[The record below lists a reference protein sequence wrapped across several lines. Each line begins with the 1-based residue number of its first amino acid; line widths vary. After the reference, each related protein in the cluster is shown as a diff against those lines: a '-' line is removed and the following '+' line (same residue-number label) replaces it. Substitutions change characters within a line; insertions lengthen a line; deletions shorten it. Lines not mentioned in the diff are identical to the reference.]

1 MKENPLFNQLS
12 TEAEKVCPGNAN
24 KIAAFVKE
32 RYFMAKKKTL
42 LIIPIVIIITI
53 IISALTPLCAW
64 AEENGY
70 QPRLTAPNSS
80 ISYYSSA
87 KNRYFQ
93 TGTPMP
99 NCVAY
104 AYGRIYEMNGEA
116 PLLTHG
122 SAGDWYF
129 MNKANGYY
137 DYGSEPKLGAVACW
151 SGHVAIVEKIGKDG
165 SVTISE
171 SHWGGTYF
179 DVKTYSN
186 MSSHYGQTFYGYIYT
201 YNDGL
206 TKSLE
211 RRLLNAKREENTQ
224 YKQEIINSPEQEN
237 GFSIISL
244 DANREAVSK
253 RDALLNRI
261 LN

>member
-1 MKENPLFNQLS
+1 MTKTKKIFFLPLVVVFTVLVSLFAPLNAY
-12 TEAEKVCPGNAN
+12 AEG
-24 KIAAFVKE
+24 E
-32 RYFMAKKKTL
+32 LY
-42 LIIPIVIIITI
+42 
-53 IISALTPLCAW
+53 
-64 AEENGY
+64 E
-70 QPRLTAPNSS
+70 PRLTAPDSS
-80 ISYYSSA
+80 IPYYSS
-87 KNRYFQ
+87 KLNRYFQ

-122 SAGDWYF
+122 SAGDWYG

-151 SGHVAIVEKIGKDG
+151 SGHVAIVEAINSDK

-179 DVKTYSN
+179 DVRTYSD

-201 YNDGL
+201 YN
-206 TKSLE
+206 
-211 RRLLNAKREENTQ
+211 
-224 YKQEIINSPEQEN
+224 N
-237 GFSIISL
+237 G
-244 DANREAVSK
+244 VSK
-253 RDALLNRI
+253 KLEKRLVNATKYDNNQYMTPAITDESEAYEVKNFGVADSIKSTNSIDELLAGKN
-261 LN
+261 N

>member
-1 MKENPLFNQLS
+1 
-12 TEAEKVCPGNAN
+12 
-24 KIAAFVKE
+24 
-32 RYFMAKKKTL
+32 MAKKKTL

-53 IISALTPLCAW
+53 IISALSPLSAL
-64 AEENGY
+64 ADEDDGY

-80 ISYYSSA
+80 IAYYSS
-87 KNRYFQ
+87 KLNVYFQ

-104 AYGRIYEMNGEA
+104 AYGRVYEMNGEA
-116 PLLTHG
+116 PLINHG
-122 SAGDWYF
+122 SAGDWWYI
-129 MNKANGYY
+129 NKSNGYY
-137 DYGSEPKLGAVACW
+137 SYGSTPKVGAVACW
-151 SGHVAIVEKIGKDG
+151 SGHVAVVEKVNKNG

-179 DVKTYSN
+179 DVRTYAD
-186 MSSHYGQTFYGYIYT
+186 MTSHYGQTFYGYIYT
-201 YNDGL
+201 YNEGL

-211 RRLLNAKREENTQ
+211 RRLVNAKRETHTQ
-224 YKQEIINSPEQEN
+224 YKQETIKSPEQEN

-244 DANREAVSK
+244 DSQNSKTTSTK

-261 LN
+261 FG